1 MGELIV
7 FKKNPEILTRTTEDK
22 ITLLPI
28 EASFDQENKIYTLS
42 ESAAYV
48 WQLIDGKRTLGDIKK
63 AILKEFDATEEELD
77 KGLNKI
83 LKDLKRLGY
92 LLT

>member
-1 MGELIV
+1 MDELIV
-7 FKKNPEILTRTTEDK
+7 FKKNPKILTRTTEDE

-28 EASFDQENKIYTLS
+28 EASFDQENKIYTLN

-48 WQLIDGKRTLGDIKK
+48 WQLIDGRRTLGDIKK
-63 AILKEFDATEEELD
+63 AILKEFDATEEELS

-83 LKDLKRLGY
+83 LEDLKRLGY